1 MIKLRMFFIIYEKA
15 LDLVE
20 KKEYDGAADQFEYL
34 LEMLEN
40 NKNVIEDYEELK
52 ESINNNIAGCKLFMK
67 GL

>member
-20 KKEYDGAADQFEYL
+20 KKEYDGAADKFESL